1 VLPALS
7 LRNPS
12 YAETRQ
18 TAAVL
23 REAVKGAPV
32 LKMDSKEVV
41 GLGVGN

>member
-1 VLPALS
+1 VLPTVS

-12 YAETRQ
+12 FAGTCQ

-32 LKMDSKEVV
+32 LKMDSNEVV
-41 GLGVGN
+41 GLGVRN